1 VQLIDAAQIL
11 AAGAAAGAIN
21 ALVGSGTLV
30 TFPILLAL
38 GYPPVVANASNA
50 VGLVPGSF
58 AAAYGYRAE
67 VAVHRRLL
75 LPLGVAALAG
85 GIVGAAL
92 LLVLPDATFRA
103 VVPVLIGGA
112 LILIVLQP
120 WLVRMLR
127 RRGVHTGGS
136 RPDGDPATRS
146 ATEIDSTPISAG
158 AVSAAGGG
166 ADAVIAAGA
175 RDAGAGAAPRSDGG
189 AVAVPGSDAVA
200 GAVPGSGAGAGAVGG
215 AGRGPGIRGSEPAT
229 RPAGPALIAGVFAAG
244 VYGGYFGA
252 ALGVLLLGLLGVLVS
267 SNLQQVNGLKNIL
280 SGVANTV
287 AAVVFIVAGVVSW
300 LPALLIAV
308 SAVVGGM
315 AAARY
320 GRRLPDSILR
330 AVIVAVGVTAV
341 IRMIS

>member
-1 VQLIDAAQIL
+1 VQSIEAAQIL

-75 LPLGVAALAG
+75 LPLGAAALAG
-85 GIVGAAL
+85 GIVGAGL

-103 VVPVLIGGA
+103 VVPVLIIGA

-120 WLVRMLR
+120 WLVRLLR
-127 RRGVHTGGS
+127 RQGVT
-136 RPDGDPATRS
+136 
-146 ATEIDSTPISAG
+146 
-158 AVSAAGGG
+158 VGGG
-166 ADAVIAAGA
+166 AAREGGAAGSE
-175 RDAGAGAAPRSDGG
+175 GGAARSE
-189 AVAVPGSDAVA
+189 
-200 GAVPGSGAGAGAVGG
+200 GAGAGSEG
-215 AGRGPGIRGSEPAT
+215 ADDRAAASGPG
-229 RPAGPALIAGVFAAG
+229 LVAGVFSAG

-252 ALGVLLLGLLGVLVS
+252 ALGVLLLGLLGLLVS

-280 SGVANTV
+280 AGVANTV
-287 AAVVFIVAGVVSW
+287 AAVVFVVAGVVAW

-308 SAVVGGM
+308 SAVAGGM
-315 AAARY
+315 VAARY
-320 GRRLPDSILR
+320 GRRLPDSVLR
-330 AVIVAVGVTAV
+330 AVIVAVGVIAV
-341 IRMIS
+341 IRMVA